1 MTVVTVLLTILIF
14 GLLIFVHELG
24 HFIAARAFDV
34 KVTDFAIGMGPA
46 IWKKQK
52 GETLYAIRVI
62 PIGGYCKMEGE
73 DEEEKSERS
82 LSAKPWWARI
92 IVFISGALMNIVL
105 GFVLCLVLVITAPPE
120 YGFANI
126 GFFGTIQV
134 ALSAT
139 WGMVIAIFDFL
150 RMLITGEIGVEVLT
164 GPVGIGEAVGEMA
177 QEGAFDVAFLTA
189 FMTVNL
195 GIMNLLPLPALDG
208 GRIVFTLIEGITGK
222 ALPPEKEG
230 IIHFVGIILLFGLMI
245 FVTYND
251 IVRCFT
257 GG

>member
-1 MTVVTVLLTILIF
+1 MPILTVILTILIF

-24 HFIAARAFDV
+24 HFLAARAFDV

-52 GETLYAIRVI
+52 GETLYAVRAI

-82 LSAKPWWARI
+82 FSAKPWWARI
-92 IVFISGALMNIVL
+92 IILVSGAVMNILL
-105 GFVLCLVLVITAPPE
+105 GFVLCLIIVAAHPHNFGFWGTLQTA
-120 YGFANI
+120 FA
-126 GFFGTIQV
+126 T
-134 ALSAT
+134 T
-139 WGMVIAIFDFL
+139 WHMVYVIFDFL
-150 RMLITGEIGVEVLT
+150 RQLISGEVGLEVLS
-164 GPVGIGEAVGEMA
+164 GPVGVGEAVGEMA
-177 QEGAFDVAFLTA
+177 RQGVMDVVSLAA

-195 GIMNLLPLPALDG
+195 GVMNLLPLPALDG
-208 GRIVFTLIEGITGK
+208 GRIIFTLIEGITGK

-230 IIHFVGIILLFGLMI
+230 IIHFVGIVLLFGLMI

-251 IVRCFT
+251 IVRCFS